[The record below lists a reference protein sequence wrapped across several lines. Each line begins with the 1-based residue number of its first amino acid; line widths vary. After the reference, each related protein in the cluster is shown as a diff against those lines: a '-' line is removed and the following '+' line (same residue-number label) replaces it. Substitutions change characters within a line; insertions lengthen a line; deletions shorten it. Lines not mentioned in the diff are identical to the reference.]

1 MSKDDATLTQLTA
14 EVETLRRD
22 LEQQRNEFEALRAQV
37 HAARERIDLSMRGQ
51 TLCPACGC
59 RKILF
64 ASKVLDRG
72 DGDSREKMALAK
84 PSFWRGKIVGQF
96 EVCVCTACGLVEW
109 YARDVHEVEIDGEDF
124 RLVEGQEPGRGGPYR

>member
-1 MSKDDATLTQLTA
+1 MPEGKTDAKLNQLTA
-14 EVETLRRD
+14 EVESLRKE
-22 LEQQRNEFEALRAQV
+22 LETLRAQV
-37 HAARERIDLSMRGQ
+37 LAARERIDLSMRGQ
-51 TLCPACGC
+51 TRCPACGC

-72 DGDSREKMALAK
+72 DGDAREKMALAK

-109 YARDVHEVEIDGEDF
+109 YAKDVHEVEIDGTDF
-124 RLVEGQEPGRGGPYR
+124 RIVEGQEPGRDGPYR